1 VTIRAE
7 SNQVRL
13 DVRASLTA
21 ELLMVYLQIRHRSAE
36 LTPPTVTTQDL
47 LAQKFVFRKIQAS

>member
-1 VTIRAE
+1 MTIRAQ

-21 ELLMVYLQIRHRSAE
+21 ELLMVYLQIRHRSTE
-36 LTPPTVTTQDL
+36 LTSPAVTTQDL
-47 LAQKFVFRKIQAS
+47 LAQKFVLRKI